1 MTWSNFLNLDSTV
14 KSQVEIEQ
22 IMSEAGI
29 EKSDQ
34 IVTYCTSGI
43 RSAHNA
49 LVLRMAGY
57 EKAKNYDGSIN
68 EWGAIDELPM
78 E

>member
-1 MTWSNFLNLDSTV
+1 MPWTVSTSIPQLN
-14 KSQVEIEQ
+14 QAEIEQ
-22 IMSEAGI
+22 IMSETGI
-29 EKSDQ
+29 EKRPDCNLLA
-34 IVTYCTSGI
+34 IRI
-43 RSAHNA
+43 RSAYSA

>member
-1 MTWSNFLNLDSTV
+1 M
-14 KSQVEIEQ
+14 
-22 IMSEAGI
+22 
-29 EKSDQ
+29 

-57 EKAKNYDGSIN
+57 ENAKNYDASIN
-68 EWGAIDELPM
+68 EWGAFDELPM